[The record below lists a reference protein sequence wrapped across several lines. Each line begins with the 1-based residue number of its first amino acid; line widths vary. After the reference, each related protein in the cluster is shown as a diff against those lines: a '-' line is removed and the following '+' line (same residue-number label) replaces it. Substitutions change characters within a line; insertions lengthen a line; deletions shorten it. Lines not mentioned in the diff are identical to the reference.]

1 MTLFCTIFINRF
13 FLYLNVTGKRLHIL
27 LLLVLASSFFS
38 AETASQEYRIKNI
51 STQKGLSRTT
61 VMDILQD
68 SEGFLWFATANG
80 LNKFDGYSFTVY
92 TDSETDKISLSD
104 KGVIDIYEDN
114 DGIIWIGLFDGK
126 LNRFDKNNS
135 KIDIVNI
142 TTPDEEIPTITTSYY
157 AGPLLFSRMGPN
169 SITSLKEDKF
179 GNIWIGT
186 WGNGVKI
193 YKKSSG
199 ELLHINANR
208 TEEGLHSDRILDI
221 EADSRGNIFLAT
233 FGGGLNKILL
243 HHDPFSQGFIFRFD
257 KFYPIIDRTNGE
269 SLYLNDLHISGD
281 SLLWIG
287 TNSVGLYS
295 FDISGKSPT
304 KIFTH
309 YNNISSTPNSLNS
322 SNIVSIAEDNEGNL
336 WIGTFGGGLTKFNPA
351 NNTWLTFR
359 HESKL
364 PNTIADDEILSV
376 FADNSGIIW
385 VGAHLAQGISKIYKV
400 EKKFEQIDQS
410 YPSTG
415 LNDNVIWEVYTE
427 DDNIFW
433 FGTYKGGIN
442 KYDRKK
448 NSFEYILREP
458 GNPYSLSDNHVRC
471 ITGDGKSLWIGT
483 YRGGLNR
490 YDKTTGR
497 FYNYTFDENDPTSIG
512 GNQVIDIYIDSNKT
526 CWVATFGG
534 GLNKFDLADAYDGDN
549 HINFTRYQFNESDPA
564 SIAGNNV
571 YTILEGSDKNLWIGT
586 FGSGLTRFNR
596 ETETFESF
604 KHNPNNIHSLSDNR
618 VMALHE
624 DKNGYIWAGT
634 YGGGLNKYDK
644 ESGRFIRYNESNG
657 FYSNVIYGIL
667 EDDRNN
673 LWLSS
678 DNGIIKLNYNIYYI
692 SYFDMND
699 GLLSMEF
706 SGGAYEKS
714 SEGEMFFGGIN
725 GVNHFFPENISQFFQ
740 TVPIAITSFKVFNE
754 PVVDQQE
761 EIEISYS
768 QNFFTVEF
776 AVLDYN
782 EESNYKYS
790 YKLDGLDQDWHQAA
804 AGVRS
809 VSYANLAP
817 GYYKFRV
824 RAVNRFG
831 VWNTE
836 EDNIK
841 IVIHPPFWYTW
852 WFIALGVFLAIGA
865 ISLAFKLRFDHLLAI
880 ERLKSK
886 LAADLHDNIG
896 AGLTE
901 ISILSELTSVELK
914 NDSPNIA
921 KRMSALSDTARSLID
936 SMSDIVWMVNPKRD
950 TLRDLLIRL
959 KDSYSDL
966 LSELGVSFKIS
977 SYEGLDQLKL
987 NMDYKQNLF
996 LIFKEGIHNCIKHS
1010 KCSKIELDAKIS
1022 GDILVLSLKDNGLG
1036 LDNNR
1041 ESTGNGI
1048 KNMRSRAEMIGGEVT
1063 FRSGINYGTEIIF
1076 RGKFG
1081 KLKRL
1086 KSLFNNI

>member
-1 MTLFCTIFINRF
+1 M
-13 FLYLNVTGKRLHIL
+13 TGKQLYIL
-27 LLLVLASSFFS
+27 LFTVLVISFSF
-38 AETASQEYRIKNI
+38 AETVPDEYRIKNI

-68 SEGFLWFATANG
+68 SDGFLWFATANG

-92 TDSETDKISLSD
+92 TDSETEKLSISD
-104 KGVIDIYEDN
+104 KGVIDIYEDS

-126 LNRFDKNNS
+126 LNKFDRKQS
-135 KIDIVNI
+135 KIDVINI
-142 TTPDEEIPTITTSYY
+142 TSPDEEVPTITTNYY

-179 GNIWIGT
+179 GNIWVGT
-186 WGNGVKI
+186 WGNGIKI
-193 YKKSSG
+193 YRKSTG
-199 ELLHINANR
+199 ELLHINADFNDD
-208 TEEGLHSDRILDI
+208 GLHSNRILDI
-221 EADSRGNIFLAT
+221 TADSRGNMFLAT
-233 FGGGLNKILL
+233 FGGGLNKIFL
-243 HHDPFSQGFIFRFD
+243 HHDPFSEGFIFRFD
-257 KFYPIIDRTNGE
+257 RYDPIIDRSNGE
-269 SLYLNDLHISGD
+269 SLYLNTLHISGD

-295 FDISGKSPT
+295 FDISGRSQT
-304 KIFTH
+304 KVFTH
-309 YNNISSTPNSLNS
+309 YNNISNSANRLNS
-322 SNIVSIAEDNEGNL
+322 SNIVSITEDGSGNL
-336 WIGTFGGGLTKFNPA
+336 WLGTFGGGLTKFNPDE
-351 NNTWLTFR
+351 NTWFTFR
-359 HESKL
+359 HDSQL

-400 EKKFEQIDQS
+400 EKKFEQINRQ
-410 YPSTG
+410 YPDKG
-415 LNDNVIWEVYTE
+415 LNDNVVWEVYTE
-427 DDNIFW
+427 DSNIFW
-433 FGTYKGGIN
+433 FGTYKGGLN
-442 KYDRKK
+442 KYNRKENK
-448 NSFEYILREP
+448 FEYILRDP
-458 GNPYSLSDNHVRC
+458 DNPYSLSDNHVRA
-471 ITGDGKSLWIGT
+471 ITGDGRSLWIGT

-490 YDKTTGR
+490 YDKASGK
-497 FYNYTFDENDPTSIG
+497 FYTYTFDQNDSSSIG
-512 GNQVIDIYIDSNKT
+512 GNQVVDIYIDSNQT

-534 GLNKFDLADAYDGDN
+534 GLNKFLLSDAYDGDN
-549 HINFTRYQFNESDPA
+549 KISFTRYQYNESDST
-564 SIAGNNV
+564 SIPGNNV
-571 YTILEGSDKNLWIGT
+571 YTIMEGSDKHLWIGT
-586 FGSGLTRFNR
+586 FGAGLTRFNR
-596 ETETFESF
+596 ETEEFESYR
-604 KHNPNNIHSLSDNR
+604 HIPEDIHSLSDDR
-618 VMALHE
+618 VMAIHE
-624 DKNGYIWAGT
+624 DQNGYIWAGT
-634 YGGGLNKYDK
+634 YGGGLNKFDR

-706 SGGAYEKS
+706 SGGAYSKTPD
-714 SEGEMFFGGIN
+714 GEMFFGGIN
-725 GVNHFFPENISQFFQ
+725 GVNHFYPQNISQFFQ
-740 TVPIAITSFKVFNE
+740 TVPIAITSFKVFNK
-754 PVVDQQE
+754 PVVGQQE
-761 EIEISYS
+761 EIQISYS

-836 EDNIK
+836 EDNIS

-852 WFIALGVFLAIGA
+852 WFIALGIFGLISV

-880 ERLKSK
+880 ERIKSK

-914 NDSPNIA
+914 KDSPAIS
-921 KRMSALSDTARSLID
+921 KRMSTLSDTARSLID

-950 TLRDLLIRL
+950 TLKDLLIRL

-966 LSELGVSFKIS
+966 LSELGVAFRIS
-977 SYEGLDQLKL
+977 SHDGLDQLKL

-1010 KCSKIELDAKIS
+1010 QCSKIELVAKIS
-1022 GDILVLSLKDNGLG
+1022 GDILVLSLKDNGQG
-1036 LDNNR
+1036 LNDVR
-1041 ESTGNGI
+1041 ETTGNGI
-1048 KNMRSRAEMIGGEVT
+1048 KNMKSRAELIGGEVT
-1063 FRSGINYGTEIIF
+1063 FRSAANYGTEIIF
-1076 RGKFG
+1076 RGKFS

-1086 KSLFNNI
+1086 KSIFNNI